1 MAAAKGCRL
10 EASPAAD
17 ALEGTGEVPEDPF
30 EAGATEDAGDPSGAT
45 EDAGDPSGAAADGGN
60 DILDVADGAVDGQLR
75 A

>member
-30 EAGATEDAGDPSGAT
+30 EAGATEDAGDPSGA
-45 EDAGDPSGAAADGGN
+45 AADGGN